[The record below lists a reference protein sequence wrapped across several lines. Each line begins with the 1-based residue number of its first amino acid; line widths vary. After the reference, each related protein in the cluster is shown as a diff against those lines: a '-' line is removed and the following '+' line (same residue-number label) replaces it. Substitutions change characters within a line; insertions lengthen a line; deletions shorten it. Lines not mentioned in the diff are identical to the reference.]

1 MEIISLVSL
10 CNQLESLG
18 VEPPGEARRVLDVHA
33 ALMAAAAQSPSGD
46 LRKALADGTLT
57 AASAPKL
64 LQNAA
69 RNENARQSAHALAR
83 DLNHPVR
90 SIVREAFAA
99 DADRIVAE
107 LRPAFDAASAGVQR
121 AAALLAPDAG
131 PAEVLAAGRDT
142 TEPWQQLAEHCAVL
156 DLIQGARSALYA
168 ISGGQPSPLVAAYIE
183 AAPDAEAL
191 DRAARLFDGSGEGLT
206 GPLPRTV
213 GGRWHRLISAGYTLR
228 LNSGQEARQVIAAA
242 RAATASAAAAAD
254 AARARRGPRRPDW
267 SLTLPQP
274 R

>member
-1 MEIISLVSL
+1 VEIIELVSL

-18 VEPPGEARRVLDVHA
+18 VDPPGEARRVLDVHA

-46 LRKALADGTLT
+46 LREALADGTLT

-64 LQNAA
+64 LWEAA
-69 RNENARQSAHALAR
+69 RNETARQSAQALSR

-90 SIVREAFAA
+90 SIAREALAG
-99 DADRIVAE
+99 DADRIVTE
-107 LRPAFDAASAGVQR
+107 LRPKFDVAAESMQR
-121 AAALLAPDAG
+121 AGQLIDQDATD
-131 PAEVLAAGRDT
+131 AEVLAAGRDAA
-142 TEPWQQLAEHCAVL
+142 ELWQQLAEHCAVL
-156 DLIQGARSALYA
+156 DSIMGARSALDA
-168 ISGGQPSPLVAAYIE
+168 ITGGQPSPTAAAYIE

-191 DRAARLFDGSGEGLT
+191 DRAARLFDGAGPGLS

-213 GGRWHRLISAGYTLR
+213 GGRWHRLTHAGYRLR
-228 LNSGQEARQVIAAA
+228 LNSAQEARQVIAAA
-242 RAATASAAAAAD
+242 NSATARTRAAAD